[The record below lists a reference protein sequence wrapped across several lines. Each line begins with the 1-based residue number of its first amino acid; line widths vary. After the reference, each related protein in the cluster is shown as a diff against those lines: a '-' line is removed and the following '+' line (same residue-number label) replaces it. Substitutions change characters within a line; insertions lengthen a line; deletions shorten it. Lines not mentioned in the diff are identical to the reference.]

1 MNYTF
6 AEISGMIDHSLLKP
20 TMTVAEF
27 EAGCEK
33 AIELKTASV
42 CLMPF
47 FAARCSAILKGSG
60 VKSSTVI
67 GFPHGGHS
75 FASKKAEAE
84 LALADGCEE
93 LDMVVNVNNVLSGNW
108 DYVRADIAGVIE
120 VAHAAGQKVK
130 VIFENC
136 YLGEAQKI
144 QLCRICTDLQADW
157 VKTSTGFGS
166 GGATAD
172 DLQLMIENTSDAVQ
186 VKASGGIRDLDT
198 LLAFREIGATRVGCS
213 STEAVL
219 EDCKRRLEQG

>member
-1 MNYTF
+1 MNYTL
-6 AEISGMIDHSLLKP
+6 AEIAGMIDHSLLKP
-20 TMTVAEF
+20 TMTLAEF

-33 AIELKTASV
+33 AIELKAASV

-47 FAARCSAILKGSG
+47 FAARCSAILKGTG

-75 FASKKAEAE
+75 SAAKKAEAE
-84 LALADGCEE
+84 LALSHGCEE
-93 LDMVVNVNNVLSGNW
+93 LDMVVNVNHVLSGSW
-108 DYVRADIAGVIE
+108 DYVQADIAGVIE

-136 YLGEAQKI
+136 YLNDEQKI
-144 QLCRICTDLQADW
+144 RLCQICTDLKADW
-157 VKTSTGFGS
+157 VKTSTGFGTS
-166 GGATAD
+166 GATAD
-172 DLQLMIENTSDAVQ
+172 DLRLMVANTSDAVQ

-198 LLAFREIGATRVGCS
+198 LLAFREIGVTRCGCS

-219 EDCKRRLEQG
+219 QECQRRLNQ

>member
-1 MNYTF
+1 
-6 AEISGMIDHSLLKP
+6 MIDHSLLKP
-20 TMTVAEF
+20 TMTLAEF

-33 AIELKTASV
+33 AIELQAASV

-75 FASKKAEAE
+75 SAAKKAEAE

-93 LDMVVNVNNVLSGNW
+93 LDMVVNVNHVLSGSW
-108 DYVRADIAGVIE
+108 DYVEADIAGVID

-136 YLGEAQKI
+136 YLNDDQKLR
-144 QLCRICTDLQADW
+144 LCQICTDLNADW

-172 DLQLMIENTSDAVQ
+172 DLRLMVANTPDAVQ

-198 LLAFREIGATRVGCS
+198 LLAFREIGVTRCGCS

-219 EDCKRRLEQG
+219 EECKQRLSP

>member
-1 MNYTF
+1 MTYTL
-6 AEISGMIDHSLLKP
+6 ADIAGMIDHSLLKP
-20 TMTVAEF
+20 TMTLAEF

-33 AIELKTASV
+33 AIELKAASV

-75 FASKKAEAE
+75 SAAKKAEAE

-93 LDMVVNVNNVLSGNW
+93 LDMVVNINHVLSGSW
-108 DYVRADIAGVIE
+108 DYVEADIAGVIE
-120 VAHAAGQKVK
+120 VTHAAGQKVK

-136 YLGEAQKI
+136 YLNDDQKI
-144 QLCRICTDLQADW
+144 RLCKICTDLNADW

-166 GGATAD
+166 NGATAD
-172 DLQLMIENTSDAVQ
+172 DLRLMVANTSDAVQ

-198 LLAFREIGATRVGCS
+198 LLAFREIGVTRCGCS

-219 EDCKRRLEQG
+219 EECRRRLNQ